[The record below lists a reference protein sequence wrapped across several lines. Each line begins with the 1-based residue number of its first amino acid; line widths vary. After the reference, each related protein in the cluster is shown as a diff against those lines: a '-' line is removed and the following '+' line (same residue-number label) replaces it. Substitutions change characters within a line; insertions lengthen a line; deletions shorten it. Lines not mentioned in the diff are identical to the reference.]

1 MQLPPSCRVHEQ
13 GPGLVL
19 PQAQRQDLQEGE
31 PGAAAGT
38 LDRARSCACPPLPCT
53 PSQLPSPAMPACA
66 PSLLTPPLTHS
77 PLSCFASGG
86 LCGRQRGHRVGGRQ
100 ALQALGLPPPA
111 SHALSAPRRS
121 RALCGQSPCALSQP
135 EDSPPPPPPACAIAI
150 LASFPQSLPCFFGP
164 KFSGGC
170 SHPCTLLVP
179 PAHCP
184 VKHTGTPPPPQ
195 PHCIPVTTPA
205 PYHCTPQHCP

>member
-135 EDSPPPPPPACAIAI
+135 EDSPPPPPPQPVQSPFLHLSRSLFPVS
-150 LASFPQSLPCFFGP
+150 LAPNLVGAALIPAHYSFPL
-164 KFSGGC
+164 
-170 SHPCTLLVP
+170 
-179 PAHCP
+179 
-184 VKHTGTPPPPQ
+184 HT
-195 PHCIPVTTPA
+195 A
-205 PYHCTPQHCP
+205 P